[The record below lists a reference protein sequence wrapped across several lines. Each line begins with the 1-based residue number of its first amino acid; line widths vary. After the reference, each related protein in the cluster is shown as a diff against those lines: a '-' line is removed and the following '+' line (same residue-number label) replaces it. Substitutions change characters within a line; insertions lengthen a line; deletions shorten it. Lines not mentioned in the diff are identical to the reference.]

1 MLAVQGFEVEKLAKL
16 RFQDNCEFLQW
27 FKKFYDANDADVCN
41 DYNAMEA
48 RGGVALGCGGPKA
61 PGNETNGG
69 GLVKTAS
76 VRHRLKPKPSRKAIS
91 SKSKSGSN
99 SSPVR
104 RSLILTLDLTK
115 NPPKKEV
122 QEVKNGF
129 TTADEELNMQ
139 ANIFPC
145 FAFTFKFLSD
155 GGT

>member
-1 MLAVQGFEVEKLAKL
+1 MKFSTKLEHESIGNFKLVQAAFKNLGVEKVLASKIYDVNIYVSIMLAVQGFEVEKLAKL

-104 RSLILTLDLTK
+104 
-115 NPPKKEV
+115 
-122 QEVKNGF
+122 
-129 TTADEELNMQ
+129 
-139 ANIFPC
+139 
-145 FAFTFKFLSD
+145 
-155 GGT
+155 